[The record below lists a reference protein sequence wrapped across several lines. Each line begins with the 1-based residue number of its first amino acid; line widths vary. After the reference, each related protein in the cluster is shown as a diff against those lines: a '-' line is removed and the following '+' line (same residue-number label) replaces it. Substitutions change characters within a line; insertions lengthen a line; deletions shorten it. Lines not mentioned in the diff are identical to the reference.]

1 MRRKNKSIPL
11 KAHPLVQQ
19 IFMLM
24 NEQGKTYQELAD
36 KAGVKPRVLERWRL
50 NVMPQLHTLELV
62 LGALGA
68 KLTIYKEHGNKNERN
83 T

>member
-1 MRRKNKSIPL
+1 MRRKNKTIPS

-19 IFMLM
+19 IFVMM
-24 NEQGKTYQELAD
+24 NEQGRTYQELAD

-68 KLTIYKEHGNKNERN
+68 NLVIFKDHGKKDERN

>member
-24 NEQGKTYQELAD
+24 NEQGRTYQELAD

-68 KLTIYKEHGNKNERN
+68 KLTINKENGNKNERN

>member
-1 MRRKNKSIPL
+1 MRRKNKTIPT

-24 NEQGKTYQELAD
+24 NEQGRTYQELAD

-68 KLTIYKEHGNKNERN
+68 RLTINKENGNKNEWN